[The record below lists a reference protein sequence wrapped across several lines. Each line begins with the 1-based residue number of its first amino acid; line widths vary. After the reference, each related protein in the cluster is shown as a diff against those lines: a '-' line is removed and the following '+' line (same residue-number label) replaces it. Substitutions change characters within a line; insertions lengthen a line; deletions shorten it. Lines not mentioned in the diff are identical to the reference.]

1 MCSLQPPH
9 RHRRRRDC
17 LCCSR
22 REPCRAGR
30 CLRLANRTS
39 LFRGVLIPR
48 TCRVPS
54 DRSSDSG
61 SMIARVESGYPAA
74 RHARTRARERGTGYW
89 AVQPPAAPTLSSW
102 REMRRLCRERRTWGG
117 GAVWAVRLVAFVAR
131 VRPALVS
138 GSESG
143 FLVGMAGLFRRWRS
157 ASAVPPTRSSIGPA
171 TSPAAPRPA
180 RVRTA
185 AGVDRAPMP
194 RPWLTPRTAPLT
206 PPMTPPATAPATA
219 PAVPVT
225 AAAASSPARSVP
237 LSSPMRLS
245 RMRGSVTPKP
255 DRDQCSSHVTHRV
268 TTAH

>member
-1 MCSLQPPH
+1 MREWSLGTRPRGMPGRAPGRGALGTGLCSHLPRQ
-9 RHRRRRDC
+9 
-17 LCCSR
+17 
-22 REPCRAGR
+22 
-30 CLRLANRTS
+30 RLA
-39 LFRGVLIPR
+39 V
-48 TCRVPS
+48 
-54 DRSSDSG
+54 
-61 SMIARVESGYPAA
+61 ARDAEALPGETDL
-74 RHARTRARERGTGYW
+74 R
-89 AVQPPAAPTLSSW
+89 
-102 REMRRLCRERRTWGG
+102 

-157 ASAVPPTRSSIGPA
+157 TSAVPPTRSSIGPA

-194 RPWLTPRTAPLT
+194 RAWLTPRTAPLT
-206 PPMTPPATAPATA
+206 PPMTPAATAPATA